1 MVWYGMYVCIELVGK
16 YPTGM
21 HGIFQP
27 AGNCLIF
34 CGRETGWKR
43 WGRVGG
49 SGGGGWEVGV
59 GEGRRD
65 L

>member
-1 MVWYGMYVCIELVGK
+1 MVWYGMFVCIELVGK

-34 CGRETGWKR
+34 CGREAGWKR
-43 WGRVGG
+43 WGR
-49 SGGGGWEVGV
+49 GWEVAV
-59 GEGRRD
+59 GRVGGRGGGR
-65 L
+65 